1 MVGVTEPTFML
12 RLAKR
17 DFKFSIAHF
26 TLFGPMEAEPL
37 HGHNYRVSVEIE
49 GRQLDQAGLLAD
61 CGDVKRRIRALCA
74 ELDDRVVLPKES
86 PWLEVVDGD
95 EAVEVRFAERV
106 YRLPAAEVVRLPIA
120 NTSMELLARFFWQA
134 LAAGLAP
141 DRIRSLSVEIAET
154 DGQSCAYRSPLPG

>member
-1 MVGVTEPTFML
+1 MSEPTFTL

-37 HGHNYRVSVEIE
+37 HGHNYRVTVEVE
-49 GRQLDQAGLLAD
+49 GRELDEAGLLAD
-61 CGDVKRRIRALCA
+61 CGDLKRRIRALCA
-74 ELDDRVVLPKES
+74 ELDDRVVVPKES
-86 PWLEVVDGD
+86 EWLQVIDGD

-120 NTSMELLARFFWQA
+120 NTSMELLARFFWEA
-134 LAAGLAP
+134 LAASLP
-141 DRIRSLSVEIAET
+141 TDRIRELSVEIAET
-154 DGQSCAYRSPLPG
+154 EGQSCAYRAPLPG

>member
-1 MVGVTEPTFML
+1 MSEPTFTL

-26 TLFGPMEAEPL
+26 TLFGPAEAEPL
-37 HGHNYRVSVEIE
+37 HGHNYRVAVELE
-49 GRQLDQAGLLAD
+49 GHGLDEAGLLAD
-61 CGDVKRRIRALCA
+61 CGAVKKRIRALCA

-106 YRLPAAEVVRLPIA
+106 YRFPAAEVVRLPIS
-120 NTSMELLARFFWQA
+120 NSSMELLARFFWEA
-134 LAAGLAP
+134 LAAGVDPARVRTLA
-141 DRIRSLSVEIAET
+141 VEIEET
-154 DGQSCAYRSPLPG
+154 DGQSCRYRAALPR

>member
-1 MVGVTEPTFML
+1 VSEPTFNL

-26 TLFGPMEAEPL
+26 TLFGPAEAEPL

-49 GRQLDQAGLLAD
+49 GRRLDEAGLLAD
-61 CGDVKRRIRALCA
+61 CGDLKRRIRALCA
-74 ELDDRVVLPKES
+74 ELDDRILLPKES

-95 EAVEVRFAERV
+95 ESVEVRFAERV
-106 YRLPAAEVVRLPIA
+106 YRLPAAEVVRLPIE

-134 LAAGLAP
+134 LAAGLPAE
-141 DRIRSLSVEIAET
+141 RIRSLAVEVEET
-154 DGQSCAYRSPLPG
+154 DGQSCGYRAPLPG